1 MSLGS
6 PMSES
11 DLPRI
16 GKPATRA
23 LAQQGIVRL
32 DQLSAMSEAQLLALH
47 GVGPK
52 AIAILRAA
60 LDAAGRDPPAG
71 LPEPHRFSVRVY
83 YEDTDFSGIV
93 YHAAYLHFFERA
105 RTEFLR
111 SMGVHH
117 SELIREGI
125 AFAVRSMAVEFDAAA
140 RIDDLLEVET
150 RVESLT
156 PARLRLD
163 QRILRD
169 GVVVTRASV
178 LVVTINGAGRAARMP
193 KTIHT
198 ALTPR

>member
-1 MSLGS
+1 
-6 PMSES
+6 MSES

-52 AIAILRAA
+52 AISILRAA
-60 LDAAGRDPPAG
+60 LGAEGRDVPAG
-71 LPEPHRFSVRVY
+71 LTEPHRFSVRVY

-105 RTEFLR
+105 RTELLR

-117 SELIREGI
+117 SGLIREGI
-125 AFAVRSMAVEFDAAA
+125 AFAVTAPKQRKALFFDFTN
-140 RIDDLLEVET
+140 I
-150 RVESLT
+150 
-156 PARLRLD
+156 
-163 QRILRD
+163 
-169 GVVVTRASV
+169 
-178 LVVTINGAGRAARMP
+178 
-193 KTIHT
+193 
-198 ALTPR
+198 